1 MAKRKRRVKIAPFD
15 AANYLGN
22 EKVIAEYLAA
32 ALDDPNPDVFLPK
45 LIELHRLGRFPIEK
59 LVTFYPFNEIN
70 RAIDD
75 SLTGKVVKPV
85 LRFSEPA

>member
-1 MAKRKRRVKIAPFD
+1 MTGGRTIRGIIEGD
-15 AANYLGN
+15 A
-22 EKVIAEYLAA
+22 
-32 ALDDPNPDVFLPK
+32 NPDVFLPK
-45 LIELHRLGRFPIEK
+45 LIELNRLGRFPIDK

-85 LRFSEPA
+85 LRFSEPE